1 MGEILQTKE
10 YIHLYLF
17 LQYSSTFNHI
27 TIMAVINK
35 FPLIQT
41 VWRQCLKSGGFDSNF
56 KKIKLISGG
65 EGKCEAEFTVDKEH
79 TNFMG
84 LLYDNLIFPPC
95 DSCK

>member
-1 MGEILQTKE
+1 
-10 YIHLYLF
+10 
-17 LQYSSTFNHI
+17 
-27 TIMAVINK
+27 MAVINK